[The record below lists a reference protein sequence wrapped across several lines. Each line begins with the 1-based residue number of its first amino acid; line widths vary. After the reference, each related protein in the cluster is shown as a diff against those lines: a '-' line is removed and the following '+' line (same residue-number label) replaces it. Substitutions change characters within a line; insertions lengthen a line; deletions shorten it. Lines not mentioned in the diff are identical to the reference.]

1 MKSLTQFI
9 QEACKNNNCNK
20 IKKTL
25 QDIIKNK
32 KDILDDTKRLKK
44 IDDILKESLDDKINE
59 SNDYSDPRCKS
70 SIKKFKILVD
80 ETYLSWK
87 NDDPNIEV
95 GLPKDS
101 LIEFINQFNSLPAV
115 SYKLEYDEH
124 LQKIA
129 DRLAYAYNDNEF

>member
-44 IDDILKESLDDKINE
+44 IESIG
-59 SNDYSDPRCKS
+59 
-70 SIKKFKILVD
+70 I
-80 ETYLSWK
+80 
-87 NDDPNIEV
+87 
-95 GLPKDS
+95 
-101 LIEFINQFNSLPAV
+101 
-115 SYKLEYDEH
+115 
-124 LQKIA
+124 
-129 DRLAYAYNDNEF
+129 